1 MSELSISADFI
12 KENKANLCQSVP
24 KSHRPGPYAKS
35 EKEKRRDEVCRLH
48 FEYGY
53 SARKIADL
61 MKMSRNT
68 INGDIDFLY
77 GNTVKNYNLV
87 SPQTAVI
94 KQLAKLEIQ
103 KTRLRES
110 LDKTQNPSEK
120 ISIER
125 LIFDIDSK
133 LIHVRIKISESH
145 YRVHEIATAWLNRY
159 LKNHQQPSRYFA
171 LFDTM
176 QVSTKTQKKIKK
188 LISEDQHRKR
198 SR

>member
-1 MSELSISADFI
+1 
-12 KENKANLCQSVP
+12 
-24 KSHRPGPYAKS
+24 
-35 EKEKRRDEVCRLH
+35 
-48 FEYGY
+48 
-53 SARKIADL
+53 

-145 YRVHEIATAWLNRY
+145 YRVHELATAWLNRY
-159 LKNHQQPSRYFA
+159 AKNHQQPSRYFA

-176 QVSTKTQKKIKK
+176 QVSIKTRNKIKK
-188 LISEDQHRKR
+188 LIAEDQHGKR
-198 SR
+198 MR